1 MTKRLIAILLALV
14 LALSLAACGT
24 SAAEPENTAP
34 ANDQPEGQTDGA
46 GTEETVEITFWHS
59 YSEGEEKIFHD
70 TVLKAFNERYPNIK
84 VNVIKN
90 EVTAYVGAK
99 NYLDLFRNKNY
110 LLAFQNTS
118 LYTLVTVPGQMF
130 FGLVL
135 ACLINSVRKG
145 QTMFK
150 VICYLPVITSW
161 VVVSLVFKY
170 LFMFGK
176 GGLMKEFNQ
185 KSVLRRG
192 KKQTKIQNKSGRGV
206 PTIQRIIGLH
216 KQKRRVLF
224 DVTVLEVRG

>member
-1 MTKRLIAILLALV
+1 M
-14 LALSLAACGT
+14 
-24 SAAEPENTAP
+24 
-34 ANDQPEGQTDGA
+34 
-46 GTEETVEITFWHS
+46 
-59 YSEGEEKIFHD
+59 
-70 TVLKAFNERYPNIK
+70 KAFNERYPNIK

-110 LLAFQNTS
+110 LLAFRNTS

-135 ACLINSVRKG
+135 ACLINSARKG